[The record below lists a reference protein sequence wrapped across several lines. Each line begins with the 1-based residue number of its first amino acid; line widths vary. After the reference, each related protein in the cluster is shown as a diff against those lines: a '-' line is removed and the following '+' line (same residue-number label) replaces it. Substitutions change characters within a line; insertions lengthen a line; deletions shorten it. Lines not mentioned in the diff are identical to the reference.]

1 MEIAQKLPFSFE
13 AEQSVLGAI
22 IIDAS
27 VLDSIVPILKNSD
40 NFYAQSHKRIYD
52 VMLAMHVANKPIDF
66 VTLLNEVKA
75 AGIFSEEE
83 GKQYLLQLTQVV
95 PSTENAVNYAKIVAD
110 KAVLRQL
117 IAAADTIRS
126 RSEEGAEESAMILEH
141 AEQTI
146 YDIANGRVNTGL
158 YSINEGYMDAIER
171 YGKLAEEDNTA
182 LLGVPTSFADI
193 DSMLNGG
200 MRKSELIILAARP
213 AVGKS
218 AFALNICEHAAV
230 RHGITTVFF
239 SLEMSSA
246 QLVDRV
252 IASQALV
259 DNGKLMTGA
268 LDEKDW
274 SNIAEAGKYLSTAPL
289 YFDDTSDVTVSQMK
303 AKLRRVKNL
312 GLVVIDYLQLM
323 NSGSK
328 NENRVQVVSEMTR
341 ALKLMAKELDVP
353 VICLSQLSR
362 KAADQGPDRKPK
374 LSDLRES
381 GSIEQDADI
390 VIFLHNENQT
400 SGDVENKC
408 VIEAIVGKNRR
419 GRCGTAELLWVG
431 KHTKFFNLDKKHH
444 DQSN

>member
-22 IIDAS
+22 IIDSA

-66 VTLLNEVKA
+66 VTLLEEVKA

-117 IAAADTIRS
+117 IAAADTIRT
-126 RSEEGAEESAMILEH
+126 RSEEAAEESSMILEH

-158 YSINEGYMDAIER
+158 YSISEGYIDAIDR
-171 YGKLAEEDNTA
+171 YGRLAEEDSSA
-182 LLGVPTSFADI
+182 LLGVPTGFADI

-218 AFALNICEHAAV
+218 AFALNICENAAV
-230 RHGITTVFF
+230 RHGIKTVFF

-246 QLVDRV
+246 QLVDRDRL
-252 IASQALV
+252 A
-259 DNGKLMTGA
+259 GA
-268 LDEKDW
+268 
-274 SNIAEAGKYLSTAPL
+274 G
-289 YFDDTSDVTVSQMK
+289 
-303 AKLRRVKNL
+303 
-312 GLVVIDYLQLM
+312 G
-323 NSGSK
+323 
-328 NENRVQVVSEMTR
+328 
-341 ALKLMAKELDVP
+341 
-353 VICLSQLSR
+353 
-362 KAADQGPDRKPK
+362 
-374 LSDLRES
+374 
-381 GSIEQDADI
+381 
-390 VIFLHNENQT
+390 
-400 SGDVENKC
+400 
-408 VIEAIVGKNRR
+408 
-419 GRCGTAELLWVG
+419 
-431 KHTKFFNLDKKHH
+431 
-444 DQSN
+444 